1 MTVDLEGLPGSDRI
15 ERGLRDLRHGR
26 RSTDAL
32 LVAVA
37 AQRLRE
43 LGLRVPESAVLLGE
57 PDLALYESLRGHAS
71 GDPYFRYNALR
82 QELDSFISCL
92 EARRARGGRRAA
104 DRA

>member
-1 MTVDLEGLPGSDRI
+1 MTVDLEGLPGIDRI
-15 ERGLRDLRHGR
+15 EKGLRDLDRGH

-43 LGLRVPESAVLLGE
+43 LGLRVPESEALLEE
-57 PDLALYESLRGHAS
+57 PDLALYESLTGHAS

-92 EARRARGGRRAA
+92 EARWARARRGGA

>member
-1 MTVDLEGLPGSDRI
+1 MTTDLEGLPGSDRI
-15 ERGLRDLRHGR
+15 ERGLRDLRNGR

-43 LGLRVPESAVLLGE
+43 LGLSVPESAVLPRE

-71 GDPYFRYNALR
+71 GDPYSRYNALR

-92 EARRARGGRRAA
+92 EARWARTGRRAA